1 MRGAFR
7 NIAVWAPFAAGIGR
21 RPGHSVIV
29 QEDLAIAASAFGD
42 HCVLEIPRDLV
53 ADGRIAVPLRPPA
66 GLTPE
71 AWLPLTPHLAELAA
85 ARSYLQTAE
94 AGQENPPA
102 SIAEQLQQQWPHLTG
117 SWQNMAVSGN
127 TTASARSPVD
137 DLLDLVALPPERD
150 GSRSRPMGG
159 ITDWRIEIDTRL
171 RVLLRYILGHPDY
184 RERSAAWHGLSWLH
198 ALGRGSLRF
207 HLVDVD
213 RHSLPEL
220 FAELAEELTQEEPDL
235 LLVDLPF
242 DHTPRDL
249 DTLAALAGLG
259 DRLLT
264 PVLVWFGPAFFSLRT
279 WADLPRLPYLK
290 TLMERPQYAKWRSLC
305 AKPEARWLS
314 ASVGRFTITGQD
326 SFSTLLGIA
335 SPETDPVWISPVW
348 AIGALVLR
356 QQEESGLPCPVTG
369 QAVTPPGKGATAIEA
384 VFSEERSDQ
393 LSRAGFAP
401 LLVTAANQVGFA
413 ALPLADGTNL
423 DHQLFVRRLLNWL
436 FAEQQQRP
444 QLPAPQLR
452 SIFLEQLRQS
462 GMVLPDEFSLTIEN
476 GMLSFIIQLSG
487 RISPTGEQITLQLP
501 WEKPPQ
507 AADANHGDCL

>member
-21 RPGHSVIV
+21 RPGHSVTV
-29 QEDLAIAASAFGD
+29 QEDLAIAARFFGD

-53 ADGRIAVPLRPPA
+53 ADGRIAVPLQPPA

-71 AWLPLTPHLAELAA
+71 VWLPLTPHLAELVE

-94 AGQENPPA
+94 AGQENFPA
-102 SIAEQLQQQWPHLTG
+102 SIAEQLQQRWPHLTG
-117 SWQNMAVSGN
+117 SWLNMAVSGN

-137 DLLDLVALPPERD
+137 DLFDLVALPPERD

-171 RVLLRYILGHPDY
+171 RALLRYILGHPDY

-220 FAELAEELTQEEPDL
+220 FAQMAEALTQEEPDL
-235 LLVDLPF
+235 LLVDLSF

-259 DRLLT
+259 DRLLM
-264 PVLVWFGPAFFSLRT
+264 PVFVWLGAAFFSLPSWR
-279 WADLPRLPYLK
+279 DLPQLPYLK
-290 TLMERPQYAKWRSLC
+290 TFMERPQYAKWRSLC

-314 ASVGRFTITGQD
+314 ASVGRFAVPGQD
-326 SFSTLLGIA
+326 FFSALLGIA
-335 SPETDPVWISPVW
+335 PPETEPVWISPVW

-356 QQEESGLPCPVTG
+356 QQEDSGLPCPVTG
-369 QAVTPPGKGATAIEA
+369 QAIVPPGKDRMELEVA
-384 VFSEERSDQ
+384 FSEERSDQ
-393 LSRAGFAP
+393 LHRAGFAS
-401 LLVTAANQVGFA
+401 LLSMGANQVGFA
-413 ALPLADGTNL
+413 ALPLVDGTSL
-423 DHQLFVRRLLNWL
+423 DHQLLVRRLLNWL
-436 FAEQQQRP
+436 FAEQQQQP
-444 QLPAPQLR
+444 QLSAPQLR

-462 GMVLPDEFSLTIEN
+462 GMVLPDELSLTIEN

-487 RISPTGEQITLQLP
+487 KIFPTGEQITLQLP